1 MQANPTYAAKDRRFW
16 AQVKLV
22 SQLVGY
28 TDRKT
33 KAIKKFTLLEVRQ
46 ALLADGVSV
55 GWMGTLANPSQEAI
69 DLINYSE
76 YRSDVLTNQV
86 RQNLMNLEQAKA
98 LFYEL
103 KGIYNPT
110 CPIPMNK
117 QSGAMKDFNFFTGI
131 VNILIDE
138 ATDRTGCD
146 FNPGALTVITRNG
159 EPLRTLSRRV
169 DGAYP
174 RTVNPKAIW
183 EIKEY
188 YYTTTFGSRVADG
201 VYETLLDG
209 TELQELYD
217 NEGIDVK
224 HYLFVDA
231 YKTWWED
238 GRSYLCRMIDMIN
251 MGLVD
256 EVIFGREA
264 VTRIPEIVKNWN

>member
-1 MQANPTYAAKDRRFW
+1 MQANPIYLSKDRKFW

-22 SQLVGY
+22 SQLAGY

-33 KAIKKFTLLEVRQ
+33 KTIKKFTFSEIQ
-46 ALLADGVSV
+46 TALRGDGISTE
-55 GWMGTLANPSQEAI
+55 WMGTLQNPSQEAK
-69 DLINYSE
+69 DLISYSE
-76 YRSDVLTNQV
+76 YRSDVLTNEVQH
-86 RQNLMNLEQAKA
+86 NLMNLEQAKA
-98 LFYEL
+98 LFYSL
-103 KGIYNPT
+103 KNQHSPT

-138 ATDRTGCD
+138 NTNRSGCNFD
-146 FNPGALTVITRNG
+146 PRSLTVITKNN

-169 DGAYP
+169 DGAFP
-174 RTVNPKAIW
+174 NTVNPKAIW

-209 TELQELYD
+209 LELQELFD
-217 NEGIDVK
+217 NEQIDVK

-231 YKTWWED
+231 YKTWWQD

-256 EVIFGREA
+256 EVIFGKEA
-264 VTRIPEIVKNWN
+264 LTRIPEIVKSW

>member
-1 MQANPTYAAKDRRFW
+1 MQANPIYLSKDRKFW

-22 SQLVGY
+22 SQLAGY

-33 KAIKKFTLLEVRQ
+33 KTIKKFTFSEIQ
-46 ALLADGVSV
+46 TALQNDGISTE
-55 GWMGTLANPSQEAI
+55 WMGTLQNPSQEAK
-69 DLINYSE
+69 DLISYSE
-76 YRSDVLTNQV
+76 YRSDALTNEVQH
-86 RQNLMNLEQAKA
+86 NLMNLEQAKA
-98 LFYEL
+98 LFYSL
-103 KGIYNPT
+103 KNQHNPT

-138 ATDRTGCD
+138 NTNRSGCNFD
-146 FNPGALTVITRNG
+146 PRSLTVITKNN

-169 DGAYP
+169 DGAFP
-174 RTVNPKAIW
+174 NTVNPKAIW

-209 TELQELYD
+209 LELQELFD
-217 NEGIDVK
+217 NEQIDVK

-231 YKTWWED
+231 YKTWWQD

-256 EVIFGREA
+256 EVIFGKEA
-264 VTRIPEIVKNWN
+264 LTRIPEIVKSW